1 MITMNE
7 AYLHYLWKFKRLPFH
22 EMHLHDG
29 GLIDV
34 VDVGIHNENE
44 SGPDFFLSKIRN
56 ENITWVGSVEMHVS
70 SSDWYKHKH
79 HLDLAYDNV
88 ILHLVYNHDREVF
101 VKDKVLPVLELKNYI
116 DEKHFNKFLQIKRY
130 KNSHLFPCKS
140 YEGAFKEA
148 DLNEM
153 MILALKQRLN
163 RKYIEQYILALK
175 TDEERLYW
183 LFAKS
188 FGTKINQQP
197 FELLANTYSIE
208 FLRDV
213 NSNDTII
220 EFQDELFSNNLFQWK
235 KKGLHNS
242 SSPEKRIPI
251 FIDFISNIDLKF
263 PFWNLPTA
271 MIYEYFQTE
280 FKRLKISGKI
290 IPSSILINAI
300 AIFLFS
306 KGRIERNEVF
316 AQKAFR
322 LLELLPSEEN
332 QIVRKWKEIQI
343 IPRNAFESQA
353 LLEIYQQF
361 CSRKRCLDCKIGI
374 NFLNS

>member
-1 MITMNE
+1 MNTMNE
-7 AYLHYLWKFKRLPFH
+7 EYLHHLWKFKRLPFH
-22 EMHLHDG
+22 EMHLNDG
-29 GLIDV
+29 RLINV
-34 VDVGIHNENE
+34 VDTGMHNENE
-44 SGPDFFLSKIRN
+44 SGPDFFLSKVRN
-56 ENITWVGSVEMHVS
+56 ENITWVGSVEMHVT

-88 ILHLVYNHDREVF
+88 ILHVVYNHDRDVF

-116 DEKHFNKFLQIKRY
+116 DEKHFSKFLQIKRY
-130 KNSHLFPCKS
+130 KNSNMFPCKS
-140 YEGAFKEA
+140 YEDALKEA
-148 DLNEM
+148 DLKEIM
-153 MILALKQRLN
+153 TLALKQRFK
-163 RKYIEQYILALK
+163 RKINELDKLARK
-175 TDEERLYW
+175 SDEELLYW

-197 FELLANTYSIE
+197 FEQLANTYSIE
-208 FLRDV
+208 FLRAV
-213 NSNDTII
+213 NYEYKTTDFLN
-220 EFQDELFSNNLFQWK
+220 ELFSNNLFHWK

-280 FKRLKISGKI
+280 FKRSKISGKI
-290 IPSSILINAI
+290 IPLSILINAI

-316 AQKAFR
+316 AQKAYR

-332 QIVRKWKEIQI
+332 QIIRKWKEIQI
-343 IPRNAFESQA
+343 NPRNAFESQA

-361 CSRKRCLDCKIGI
+361 CSRKRCIDCKIGI